1 MSTTW
6 QIVAKYFLGEGEEEN
21 WKKDKT
27 QKQFISFNFSIVGS
41 IVTEMLQQFRTWG
54 AAVFFSLAH
63 SIDSVS
69 ALFSTRAWYGKL

>member
-41 IVTEMLQQFRTWG
+41 IVTEML
-54 AAVFFSLAH
+54 
-63 SIDSVS
+63 
-69 ALFSTRAWYGKL
+69 